1 MRRPTKEARWL
12 SSNPG
17 ESRPSVANTGPRVG
31 ILERLHPDDTNTR
44 CTVSTESIPESPI
57 EVIERLRRTN
67 QGRKLVSVDQLSGRG
82 HILLDGELAMEVL
95 NDPALLR
102 PPILRRMVG
111 EGLPWTSGEEWQDAR
126 QNIRPGMTT
135 KSFDD
140 CLPEISQS
148 VDDLLTMMADAA
160 RSGESLPLVPL
171 IAATMLRISSRSI
184 FGIDIGVN
192 TDHAMTLMQMASTS
206 NQLAGIGVFDTEGR
220 ISPELMQDLRRGRNA
235 VDQISEQILDLA
247 RTGSFQPSR
256 AMKCMLEWQQRD
268 DTVTDRRIV
277 EHTSSLLLASVETTT
292 SMISNTFRFLA
303 EHPEWIPRIQEE
315 FDTISGWPP
324 EAIREVGRLSIVTAC
339 CRESIRLRPPIWL
352 VARTAPAPMTIGDD
366 ITVNEGDRI
375 YACLYLIH
383 RNPDVWEQPDAYRP
397 QRFLEDGQREGLNY
411 LPFGLGRHYCLG
423 APLALT
429 EGAMIIGRTCSKFL
443 MSFIDE
449 ADDAPKRGFLMGP
462 SLTVRFI
469 PRAID
474 DS

>member
-1 MRRPTKEARWL
+1 
-12 SSNPG
+12 
-17 ESRPSVANTGPRVG
+17 
-31 ILERLHPDDTNTR
+31 
-44 CTVSTESIPESPI
+44 
-57 EVIERLRRTN
+57 
-67 QGRKLVSVDQLSGRG
+67 
-82 HILLDGELAMEVL
+82 MEVL
-95 NDPALLR
+95 NDPDLLR

-111 EGLPWTSGEEWQDAR
+111 EGLPWTSGDEWQDAR
-126 QNIRPGMTT
+126 SSIRPGMTT

-148 VDDLLTMMADAA
+148 IDDLLDRMGDAA
-160 RSGESLPLVPL
+160 NKGESLPLVPL
-171 IAATMLRISSRSI
+171 IAATMLRISSRAI
-184 FGIDIGVN
+184 FGIDVGVN
-192 TDHAMTLMQMASTS
+192 TDHAMTMMHMASTS

-220 ISPELMQDLRRGRNA
+220 ISPELMQDLRRGRDA
-235 VDQISEQILDLA
+235 VDEISEQILDLA

-256 AMKCMLEWQQRD
+256 AMKCLLEWQQRD

-303 EHPEWIPRIQEE
+303 EHPEWIPRIRDE
-315 FDTISGWPP
+315 FATISGWPP
-324 EAIREVGRLSIVTAC
+324 EAIREVGRLTTVTAC

-352 VARTAPAPMTIGDD
+352 VARTAPTPMTIGDD
-366 ITVNEGDRI
+366 IAVAEGDRI

-383 RNPDVWEQPDAYRP
+383 RNPEVWTEPDAFRP
-397 QRFLEDGQREGLNY
+397 ERFLEDGQREGVDY

-443 MSFIDE
+443 MSFIEE
-449 ADDAPKRGFLMGP
+449 ADDAPKQGFLMGP

-474 DS
+474 ESTQP